1 MEKHSISGLISKS
14 GLSSRLKEMKDED
27 KIILEVSVR
36 NMKELIKYHYKEDEP
51 SELTERE
58 KKYNL
63 LLKSFVND

>member
-1 MEKHSISGLISKS
+1 MEKHSISGLTSKS

-36 NMKELIKYHYKEDEP
+36 NMKELIKYDYKEDEP